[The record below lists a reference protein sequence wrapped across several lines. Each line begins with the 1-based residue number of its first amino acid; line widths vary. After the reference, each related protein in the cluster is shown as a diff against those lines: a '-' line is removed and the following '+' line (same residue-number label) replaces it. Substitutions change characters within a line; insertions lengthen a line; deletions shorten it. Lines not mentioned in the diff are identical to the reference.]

1 MSRDPAKLDVY
12 RRAHELVLAIYQLT
26 AELPSEERY
35 GLRAQLRRAAVSVPA
50 NIVEGAVHHSAA
62 EYARFLAMAL
72 GSAVETRYLLTV
84 IGDLELLPLTRLA
97 PCQESSDH
105 LVRALQ
111 KLHRAVRAFPRS
123 DE

>member
-12 RRAHELVLAIYQLT
+12 RRAHELVLAIYRLT

-35 GLRAQLRRAAVSVPA
+35 GLRAQLRRAALSVPA
-50 NIVEGAVHHSAA
+50 NIGEGAVYHSAA

-72 GSAVETRYLLTV
+72 GSAVETRYLLPV
-84 IGDLELLPLTRLA
+84 IGDLELLPLSRLA
-97 PCQESSDH
+97 PCHESSDH